1 MPNLNVSPGRRSV
14 GKTARQMAGAP
25 GPGPE
30 DAGDRPAPARGAEM
44 AQEG

>member
-25 GPGPE
+25 GPGTE
-30 DAGDRPAPARGAEM
+30 DADRPAPARGAEM